1 MVDPVEQ
8 SLSNYLREQDE
19 REAELEHL
27 DRAAIAAASEKLQA
41 QPEFTVEDTA
51 EVEWLGNNRC
61 KVEVW
66 VEVELENSTHT
77 IDNTPLS

>member
-1 MVDPVEQ
+1 VIDPVEE

-27 DRAAIAAASEKLQA
+27 DTAAIAAAADKLQA

-61 KVEVW
+61 KVQVW
-66 VEVELENSTHT
+66 IEIELENSTY
-77 IDNTPLS
+77 IVDNSPLT